1 MRVFR
6 IILPASPIG
15 AAADFYQSLLGQ
27 TGRRVSAGRHYFDLG
42 QMVLACY
49 DPVAE
54 GDPGPATPVPEPLYL
69 AVHDLPAFHA
79 RAVAAGA
86 RFAQDGAIAIRPW
99 GERSFYCR
107 DPFGNPLCFV
117 EAGTEF
123 TGM

>member
-6 IILPASPIG
+6 IILPVASIEE
-15 AAADFYQSLLGQ
+15 AAVFYDALLAQ
-27 TGRRVSAGRHYFDLG
+27 AGRRVSPGRHYFDLG

-49 DPVAE
+49 DAVADGDE
-54 GDPGPATPVPEPLYL
+54 GPVPPLPQPVYF
-69 AVHDLPAFHA
+69 AVHGLEDFHA
-79 RAVAAGA
+79 RAQAAGA
-86 RFAQDGAIAIRPW
+86 VLEGGIEVRAW

-123 TGM
+123 MG

>member
-6 IILPASPIG
+6 IILPVTAIDDAAVFYG
-15 AAADFYQSLLGQ
+15 ALLAQ
-27 TGRRVSAGRHYFDLG
+27 AGRRVSAGRHYFDLG

-49 DPVAE
+49 DAEAE
-54 GDPGPATPVPEPLYL
+54 GDEGPVPPQPQPVYF
-69 AVHDLPAFHA
+69 AVHDLEDFQA

-86 RFAQDGAIAIRPW
+86 VMEGGIDTRPW

-123 TGM
+123 TG

>member
-6 IILPASPIG
+6 IILPVTAIEQAAGFYG
-15 AAADFYQSLLGQ
+15 ALLAQ
-27 TGRRVSAGRHYFDLG
+27 TGQRVSPGRHYFDLG
-42 QMVLACY
+42 QMVLACH

-54 GDPGPATPVPEPLYL
+54 GETEGAPALSQPVHF
-69 AVHDLPAFHA
+69 AVHDLGDFHA
-79 RAVAAGA
+79 RAQAAGA
-86 RFAQDGAIAIRPW
+86 VLSGAIETRPW

-123 TGM
+123 TG

>member
-6 IILPASPIG
+6 IILPVTAIDD
-15 AAADFYQSLLGQ
+15 AAGFYGTLLAQ
-27 TGRRVSAGRHYFDLG
+27 AGRRVSAGRHYFDLG

-49 DPVAE
+49 DPEADGDE
-54 GDPGPATPVPEPLYL
+54 GPVPPLPQPVYFV
-69 AVHDLPAFHA
+69 VHDLEDFHG
-79 RAVAAGA
+79 RAQAAGA
-86 RFAQDGAIAIRPW
+86 EMEGGIDTRPW

-123 TGM
+123 TG